1 MQSSTFLIQ
10 RLRDKFLAQHLSDF
24 NVVLPQN
31 HLNIENK
38 TRSNIFSWRGQFS
51 PQLIENLLLYYCPK
65 QAKILDPF
73 AGSGTTLYEA
83 ACFGLTVSGCEVN
96 PSAWILSRTYQL
108 MNLELS
114 TRERLV
120 ISITEKLETYFPKP
134 NLFDNSHPRKLS
146 VIEFKYLI
154 PDLYKG
160 SNYWEIIILDTFVVL
175 LDLGNNQITTE
186 YIHNIFYKLCQFIKN
201 FPYSQ
206 APITSLL
213 CDARCLPI
221 DNDSIDFVIT
231 SPPYINVFNYHQN
244 YRVSAETLGWD
255 LLKIAKSEI
264 GSNRANRKNRFFT
277 VVQYCLDM
285 AFVLRELQRVCT
297 YDARIIFVVG
307 HESNVLGV
315 PFYNSKII
323 SELSTQS
330 NLFEL
335 NLTQKRIFKN
345 KFGKVVREDLLNL
358 SNKNSSLSVEDTE
371 EIARNIARKVMNDG
385 LAIVSEQNKPAL
397 MEAIEKIPNLSKS
410 PLYNRQTKNY
420 YQKA

>member
-1 MQSSTFLIQ
+1 M
-10 RLRDKFLAQHLSDF
+10 RDKFLAQNLSEF
-24 NVVLPQN
+24 HVVLPQN
-31 HLNIENK
+31 NLNLENK

-51 PQLIENLLLYYCPK
+51 PQLIENLLLSYCPK
-65 QAKILDPF
+65 KAKILDPF

-83 ACFGLTVSGCEVN
+83 ACFGLQAYGCEVN
-96 PSAWILSRTYQL
+96 PAAWILSRTYQL
-108 MNLELS
+108 MNLQLEN
-114 TRERLV
+114 REMLV
-120 ISITEKLETYFPKP
+120 SSITEKLETYFPKP
-134 NLFDNSHPRKLS
+134 QLFDNSQTRELS
-146 VIEFKYLI
+146 VAEFEKFI
-154 PDLYKG
+154 PDLYKET
-160 SNYWEIIILDTFVVL
+160 NYWETIILDTFVIL
-175 LDLGNNQITTE
+175 LDLANNKLTTE
-186 YIHNIFYKLCQFIKN
+186 YIHNICYKLCQVIKN
-201 FPYSQ
+201 FPYSP
-206 APITSLL
+206 APITALL
-213 CDARCLPI
+213 CDARSLPI
-221 DNDSIDFVIT
+221 DTDSIDFVIT

-244 YRVSAETLGWD
+244 YRLSAEALGWD

-315 PFYNSKII
+315 PFYNSQII

-385 LAIVSEQNKPAL
+385 LVIVSEQNKPAL
-397 MEAIEKIPNLSKS
+397 MEAIEKISNLSKS
-410 PLYNRQTKNY
+410 PLYNLQTTNY